1 MPPIFLDSGYLVALV
16 LVNDQHHKDAINHW
30 QTVRDTGIDFV
41 TTSLVM
47 SEAVTL
53 INSRGRHDKAVTA
66 GNMLLH
72 GSDIRMIFVD
82 EPLLME
88 GWNYFK
94 RHDDKMY
101 SLADCVSFVV
111 MERYDI
117 CTAYAFDRDFNQ
129 AGFIMEPTHSR

>member
-47 SEAVTL
+47 NEEVTL

-94 RHDDKMY
+94 
-101 SLADCVSFVV
+101 
-111 MERYDI
+111 
-117 CTAYAFDRDFNQ
+117 
-129 AGFIMEPTHSR
+129 